1 MKVDQRSSIIYSTC
15 IGLTTRVPLGP
26 VVNDCALAKE
36 TALTNACQLAQAGLD
51 FYRCSIYCSPCCRG
65 EDTRVDHTRTNIY
78 MYIQGRKIKVPD
90 TCRLAFP
97 SSHPSRGV
105 VGCVLVGSEKRFSAY
120 GSSIIPKSRARG
132 PNQPRTYRARSVPN
146 RVLPHWRGLRR
157 QGILRTE
164 RIETY
169 GDG

>member
-1 MKVDQRSSIIYSTC
+1 MIYVKSRYQRSSIIYSTC

-105 VGCVLVGSEKRFSAY
+105 VGCVLVESEKRVSTHILWKVQLFRN
-120 GSSIIPKSRARG
+120 RAPG
-132 PNQPRTYRARSVPN
+132 GGAQISPARSVPN
-146 RVLPHWRGLRR
+146 V
-157 QGILRTE
+157 
-164 RIETY
+164 
-169 GDG
+169 